1 LYELLT
7 PLETSIRIHGIGSSQ
22 FSMAHLDL
30 HVAINRAA
38 LSSVTSSFLER
49 QAFLY
54 PTDDYVQQPGHE
66 PVAQHRALLDD
77 LSSGDLERATTAVR
91 IHALR
96 GFGNATLDGPTRTFQ
111 AQGAPHAPHRH
122 HVRQRPGDERR

>member
-1 LYELLT
+1 
-7 PLETSIRIHGIGSSQ
+7 
-22 FSMAHLDL
+22 
-30 HVAINRAA
+30 
-38 LSSVTSSFLER
+38 VTSSFLER

-91 IHALR
+91 VHALR
-96 GFGNATLDGPTRTFQ
+96 GFCNATLDEPTRTFQ
-111 AQGAPHAPHRH
+111 A
-122 HVRQRPGDERR
+122 